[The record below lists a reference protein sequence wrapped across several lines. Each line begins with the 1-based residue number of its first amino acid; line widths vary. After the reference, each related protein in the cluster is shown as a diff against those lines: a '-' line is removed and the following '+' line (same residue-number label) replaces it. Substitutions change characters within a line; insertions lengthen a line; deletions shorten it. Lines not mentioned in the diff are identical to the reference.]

1 MSRGCPQVEP
11 TVQQPKTEP
20 EQLDRV
26 CSSPG
31 VSGCHSHVEHSMHSC
46 PGPAPVT
53 ASNADVFVT
62 SKPVDMQQFGSQPV
76 SFLNLMHAVL
86 QEQEAAH
93 LGLSKFLQLSLQPF
107 ARAVHEAPS
116 RSHDLW
122 PCPMPMWSWTG
133 PTRLSPRRRKRR
145 KFFEIRAQVM
155 QRLVAVLNWET
166 LGHPIR
172 PPARACAF
180 QPFTDDQWAMIC
192 RLERLVDHFLRADDV
207 SATSLGR
214 CGEKFAHMFRAAK
227 ELPEYQEVDLLELV
241 HSISKD
247 LDSYGHSFPTT
258 SHDPTFN
265 PKPDN
270 PKHEV
275 PKEKVQVPMPATPA
289 KPVVASRIKWEHS
302 PSFDPTPYLT
312 DKIVRDA
319 FVDPA
324 SVRLPKHLW
333 VEKPKGRVH
342 CSRSELLK
350 LAKKW
355 DSRGACRIFKTSE
368 VCADEAVGIFAVPK
382 DEQFDRLILNPQRVN
397 ARLQSFSHYTKSLA
411 PGSLFS
417 LIRLAPDQ
425 ELRISAD
432 DLAEMYYTIQV
443 SEARAKRNCI
453 GVSFHASELKHL
465 GCFDPVKHQGQCYVA
480 LNALAM
486 GDSWAV
492 EFAQQ
497 AHHNVLR
504 FVAGCMLDHQ
514 RVAYRRA
521 FPRSLF
527 LEWLSIDDHI
537 GVQILTKK
545 QFREKPLL
553 ETLKSFNGL
562 GRLTG
567 RLAWFNTQKRCAGVF
582 RMGSF
587 WERR

>member
-172 PPARACAF
+172 PPARACAC

-214 CGEKFAHMFRAAK
+214 CGEKFAHRATK

-258 SHDPTFN
+258 SNDPTFN

-324 SVRLPKHLW
+324 SVRLPSHLW

-350 LAKKW
+350 LAEKW

-368 VCADEAVGIFAVPK
+368 VCADEAVGVFAVPK

-397 ARLQSFSHYTKSLA
+397 AFAELLSLHEKFGPRLS
-411 PGSLFS
+411 
-417 LIRLAPDQ
+417 
-425 ELRISAD
+425 
-432 DLAEMYYTIQV
+432 V
-443 SEARAKRNCI
+443 
-453 GVSFHASELKHL
+453 
-465 GCFDPVKHQGQCYVA
+465 
-480 LNALAM
+480 
-486 GDSWAV
+486 
-492 EFAQQ
+492 
-497 AHHNVLR
+497 
-504 FVAGCMLDHQ
+504 
-514 RVAYRRA
+514 
-521 FPRSLF
+521 
-527 LEWLSIDDHI
+527 
-537 GVQILTKK
+537 
-545 QFREKPLL
+545 
-553 ETLKSFNGL
+553 
-562 GRLTG
+562 
-567 RLAWFNTQKRCAGVF
+567 
-582 RMGSF
+582 
-587 WERR
+587 